1 MIKTDISGNT
11 IQPPRTYKEYTVL
24 LRFVSCES
32 MDRCTYMTKYGI
44 VKGRIRFFFCNFVRK
59 SHNQQVLTYI
69 HNL

>member
-44 VKGRIRFFFCNFVRK
+44 V
-59 SHNQQVLTYI
+59 
-69 HNL
+69 